1 MMCMCVR
8 GVLTVSLLSQNL
20 LAYCLCT
27 TQPTDRTFT
36 SITSPCL
43 PPQWAQNNLS
53 LSSHYSPI
61 SSNSVTL
68 LYEGAGAELKQDRM
82 RKTRCDREEGFTKDR
97 KHRDMSKRTGGR
109 DGGRKK
115 RGEKNGWSDE
125 ERNKEREKMFFLWLW
140 YPLLDTKWFVV
151 IMIWFNKQWW
161 LAVSSLTD
169 EVMKVF

>member
-1 MMCMCVR
+1 MMMMCMCVR

-109 DGGRKK
+109 DGGRD
-115 RGEKNGWSDE
+115 RRRRE
-125 ERNKEREKMFFLWLW
+125 EMEAEREK
-140 YPLLDTKWFVV
+140 
-151 IMIWFNKQWW
+151 
-161 LAVSSLTD
+161 
-169 EVMKVF
+169 